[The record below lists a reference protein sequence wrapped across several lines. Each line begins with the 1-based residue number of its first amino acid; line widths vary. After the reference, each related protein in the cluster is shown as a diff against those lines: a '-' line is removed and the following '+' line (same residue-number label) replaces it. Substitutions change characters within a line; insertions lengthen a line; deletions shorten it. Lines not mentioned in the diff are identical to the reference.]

1 MDFNS
6 LVSDLQQL
14 FDLATNTQT
23 SSILIVV
30 GLILLLVG
38 IVIAVKADPATSPL
52 RYVLIGC
59 LSAGVLFCA
68 AGPLFAL
75 FNFSKYPI
83 QRVPVSKAFD
93 NLKTNERV
101 SWLIRLIPYDP
112 NPDGQPN
119 LAIGKLTQIGPQ
131 EQQYT
136 FVASD
141 DELAGYPVDQA
152 VRMTGISYSPGQRVS
167 AIIFP
172 VPPQPDTRAKALYP
186 ANARG
191 VLQVI
196 QNLESDPR
204 NKITNSLFTGQDTL
218 TAEEAADLKN
228 FNALNNW
235 RWDTNFKFYP
245 HYCQIALDFVCTL
258 PPYSARS
265 YISGPN
271 TDWHPL
277 GLAQIS
283 AARDPCD
290 PDIRPNFCKVPDLN
304 SAENSWKAMKSAL
317 LKSFGSRVFLMQNLK
332 IDSIQD
338 RVLIDFG
345 EPTTEYIPNMTL
357 RPSP

>member
-30 GLILLLVG
+30 GLLLLLVG
-38 IVIAVKADPATSPL
+38 VVVAVKTDLATRTP
-52 RYVLIGC
+52 RFVLIGC

-75 FNFSKYPI
+75 FNFSKFPI
-83 QRVPVSKAFD
+83 QRVSVSNAFD
-93 NLKTNERV
+93 NLRTNERI

-112 NPDGQPN
+112 VNQPG

-152 VRMTGISYSPGQRVS
+152 VRMSGISYSPEQRVS

-172 VPPQPDTRAKALYP
+172 VPHLPDTRANALYP

-196 QNLESDPR
+196 QNLEADPQ
-204 NKITNSLFTGQDTL
+204 NKITSSLFTGQNAL
-218 TAEEAADLKN
+218 SAEEAIDLKN
-228 FNALNNW
+228 YNALNYW
-235 RWDTNFKFYP
+235 GWDNYFKFYP
-245 HYCQIALDFVCTL
+245 HYCQIALDFVCKL
-258 PPYSARS
+258 PTYSARS

-277 GLAQIS
+277 GLAQTSI
-283 AARDPCD
+283 ARDPCD

-304 SAENSWKAMKSAL
+304 SSNNSWKTMKAAL
-317 LKSFGSRVFLMQNLK
+317 LKSFGSRVFLVQNLK
-332 IDSIQD
+332 IDSIKD

-345 EPTTEYIPNMTL
+345 EPSTQYIPNMTL